1 MKTLQDQIKEIHN
14 HMNSYNL
21 EKSKDTLLKTIKM
34 ICLMY
39 LENKDNINNILTS
52 KLKDYFEYIENEYM
66 SIHNLKESLK
76 IQTYFEPYY
85 EIYSNLDSMI
95 MKDNLICKQEKISF
109 IELTKDINYLEET
122 LAYCYGVLNLIIKDR
137 NEN

>member
-1 MKTLQDQIKEIHN
+1 MQKQEATKEIQTHI
-14 HMNSYNL
+14 NSYEL

-34 ICLMY
+34 ICLIY
-39 LENKDNINNILTS
+39 LENRDNINNILTS
-52 KLKDYFEYIENEYM
+52 KLIDYFKYIEDEYM
-66 SIHNLKESLK
+66 SIQKLKESLK
-76 IQTYFEPYY
+76 IQTYFQPYN
-85 EIYSNLDSMI
+85 EIYTNLDSMI

-109 IELTKDINYLEET
+109 IELTKDINYLEDT

>member
-1 MKTLQDQIKEIHN
+1 MKTLQDYTKEIHN

>member
-1 MKTLQDQIKEIHN
+1 MQKQEATKEIQTHI
-14 HMNSYNL
+14 NSYEL

-39 LENKDNINNILTS
+39 LENRDNINNILTS
-52 KLKDYFEYIENEYM
+52 KLIDYFKYIEDEYM
-66 SIHNLKESLK
+66 SIHKLKESLK
-76 IQTYFEPYY
+76 IQTYFQPYN
-85 EIYSNLDSMI
+85 EIYTNLDSII

-109 IELTKDINYLEET
+109 IELTKDINYLEDT

>member
-1 MKTLQDQIKEIHN
+1 MQKQEATKEIQTHI
-14 HMNSYNL
+14 NSYEL

-39 LENKDNINNILTS
+39 LENRDNINNILTS
-52 KLKDYFEYIENEYM
+52 KLIDYFKYIEDEYM
-66 SIHNLKESLK
+66 SIQKLKESLK
-76 IQTYFEPYY
+76 IQTYFQPYN
-85 EIYSNLDSMI
+85 EIYTNLDSMI

-109 IELTKDINYLEET
+109 IELTKDINYLEDT